1 MLKITLL
8 LSLLLCPLITYAGSS
23 FRLSNG
29 DLVLKDMSK
38 IEILDKL
45 GTPILKD
52 VQSLGIDT
60 GGNVK
65 VGKKVETWSY
75 KLKGSIGG
83 EYLVSITFQGD
94 KVIDI
99 ASEQKKN

>member
-8 LSLLLCPLITYAGSS
+8 LSLLLCPLITNAGSS

-45 GTPILKD
+45 GAPILKD